1 LRTVI
6 HTIWLASVLAAGL
19 CAQKPGISA
28 RDLYYE
34 AGEAAAAPHLG
45 LRYNLLKVDPVTRA
59 SQAVDP
65 DQNFKEGDCF
75 AVEFTSNH
83 KGRLY
88 VFNLGSSGNWQV
100 LMPSPEMPAETGA
113 VEANKT
119 VKLPREFCF
128 RVDAKRGVETLM
140 VAVESAPSE
149 KPTAAQVLEW
159 QTRQITGR
167 DVIVEK
173 KAESVYSVDTAGTA
187 DGHVVLEIKIRHE

>member
-1 LRTVI
+1 LRRGV
-6 HTIWLASVLAAGL
+6 HTIWLAFVLAGGL

-45 LRYNLLKVDPVTRA
+45 LRYNLLKVDPATRA

-75 AVEFTSNH
+75 AVEFTSNRN
-83 KGRLY
+83 GSLY
-88 VFNLGSSGNWQV
+88 VFNLASSGGWQV
-100 LMPSPEMPAETGA
+100 LMPSSEMPGETGA
-113 VEANKT
+113 VQAGKT

-140 VAVESAPSE
+140 VAVDGAPSE
-149 KPTAAQVLEW
+149 KPTAAQVQEW
-159 QTRQITGR
+159 QARQIAGR

-173 KAESVYSVDTAGTA
+173 NAESVYAVEAASAP